1 MAHVSSCKNCNSVP
15 TYVGNPHA
23 VGNAH
28 AVGWDEVPL
37 ELVAPI
43 NANSE

>member
-23 VGNAH
+23 VG
-28 AVGWDEVPL
+28 WDEVPL

>member
-23 VGNAH
+23 

-37 ELVAPI
+37 ELAAPI